1 MTDLI
6 PHQNSTDLAQQMDY
20 AKAVSSANM
29 LPQAYRGKPAD
40 IMLAVGLGSAM
51 GLSPAESLYR
61 IDVIQGTPT
70 AGAELIASNV
80 RKAGHTLRVRVD
92 EQNTS
97 VAATIIR
104 KDDPE
109 FEHTVV
115 RDMAWAKQ
123 MGLDGRDQYRKQ
135 PLTMLQWR
143 AITAVARLAASEALY
158 GVGHTADELADTRPA
173 SAPQQPVSVASL
185 TQQAPPATEPGPDE
199 EPPAQTET
207 LPVDEP
213 DARYWRKRLFA
224 TLNERK
230 ITDADEQRQGISHIL
245 GRTIE
250 SRSEL
255 TEADAEKVVQ
265 HLEATG
271 S

>member
-92 EQNTS
+92 EQNMS
-97 VAATIIR
+97 VTATVIR
-104 KDDPE
+104 KDDPD

-115 RDMAWAKQ
+115 RDMKWAQQ
-123 MGLDGRDQYRKQ
+123 MGLDKKDNYRKQ
-135 PLTMLQWR
+135 PLVMLQWR

-158 GVGHTADELADTRPA
+158 GVGHTADELSDTRPA

-185 TQQAPPATEPGPDE
+185 TQQAPPATETE
-199 EPPAQTET
+199 TEQPAQTET
-207 LPVDEP
+207 LPLDGEP

-224 TLNERK
+224 TLNDRG
-230 ITDADEQRQGISHIL
+230 ITDADEQRNGISHIL

-265 HLEATG
+265 HLEATA